1 MTGSVDDLIGL
12 CKRHGV
18 GAAEL
23 LGAMQKHAEGHRRSN
38 ESPEQAFARAFTGP
52 NPRVAGGNQILAAYN
67 QLEQQRQSAE
77 MR

>member
-1 MTGSVDDLIGL
+1 MTDSADGLIEL

-23 LGAMQKHAEGHRRSN
+23 LGAMQKHAEAHRRPN
-38 ESPEQAFARAFTGP
+38 ESAEQAFARAFTGS

-67 QLEQQRQSAE
+67 KLENQRQYG
-77 MR
+77 